1 MNYKPKT
8 VVEQASHQAQGK
20 KKQQASQE
28 VTWVRY
34 EVNTITAAV
43 TLGKASAT
51 ADVAVM
57 KQVPRS
63 VQIG

>member
-34 EVNTITAAV
+34 EVNTKV
-43 TLGKASAT
+43 LEKARLQIKLT
-51 ADVAVM
+51 
-57 KQVPRS
+57 QLQRRS
-63 VQIG
+63 H